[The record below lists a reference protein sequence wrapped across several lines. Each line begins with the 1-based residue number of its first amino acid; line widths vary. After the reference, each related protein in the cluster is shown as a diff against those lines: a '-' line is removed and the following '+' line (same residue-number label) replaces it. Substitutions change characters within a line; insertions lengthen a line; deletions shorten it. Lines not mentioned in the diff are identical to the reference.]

1 MTFELDADGLVVSSS
16 GLRMS
21 FSVNDGSIAELI
33 NTSTGQNLV
42 TRASAPWRL
51 LPQGTI
57 SSVWPLASEE
67 AGFTID
73 QIEPGDFS
81 IDVDSEAAVLRW
93 GTSMPGIGVTVSVRL
108 SESGAIELWPSVTVA
123 EGSAPP
129 AHLIYPLLVPNALED
144 DRLLFPAHSGWLISD
159 PRSTLTTAPYPDGFH
174 GCSVQVMAYFSR
186 NQGGLAIACH
196 DPFVTHKQF
205 TFSRDEMSVRHDA
218 WDLRRGTDMDL
229 GYPVV
234 VSPLRRGHWFE
245 AAEHYR
251 TWAYTAPWASRGRNE
266 ERAGHDRPAWL
277 FEEVGLSIWGAPSSL
292 DWSHRYRF
300 LAEAVDVRLHI
311 VSGWDWPGSRPH
323 FVGKEGWFPAR
334 FHDANLEAWAGH
346 YVTPYLNDLF
356 VSTHADAFF
365 ERWEPNLVFPYQFFR
380 FTVFSERPPSYLD
393 GHDPPA
399 DPRVMA
405 DIDFFVCPVTE
416 VQRDLHAWRDAKL
429 VGDYGLAGVFYDISS
444 GNPFAARC
452 LRAEHG
458 HTPGWSRDVL
468 IGYATN
474 NAISRAAMREATG
487 SIPAQGVET
496 IVEHVIAE
504 IDFYV
509 SRSVAG
515 PLGALEA
522 LTLGPE
528 SPPGGGRELVPLFQ
542 AVYHDV
548 GPVHEDGWLTFE
560 ETIGDAF
567 YWIVSRLVV
576 TWGGLL
582 SLHYANNPPERLP
595 GAEFG
600 EVITWDGGLRHFE
613 DLIPP
618 DQGYVDFAATMGR
631 LRIGIGRAYL
641 AYGRMLAPLPLESPD
656 TVVGFHRRNP
666 VLTGISR
673 QGAWRVPRLVHGSW
687 QASDGTIG
695 LFLVNVAHEEWRAEA
710 SVSAQWDCL
719 DAMAEVVGTE
729 GTASLEGG
737 IVHLDITLPSRQPV
751 MVVFD
756 PRT

>member
-1 MTFELDADGLVVSSS
+1 MTFSAI
-16 GLRMS
+16 
-21 FSVNDGSIAELI
+21 DGSITELV
-33 NTSTGQNLV
+33 NTRTGQSLV
-42 TRASAPWRL
+42 TPASSPWRL

-57 SSVWPLASEE
+57 SSVWPPVSEE
-67 AGFTID
+67 AGFTIEQIKPGEMSIALDGD
-73 QIEPGDFS
+73 Q
-81 IDVDSEAAVLRW
+81 ALMRW
-93 GTSMPGIGVTVSVRL
+93 ATSMPGVGVKVILRISQ
-108 SESGAIELWPSVTVA
+108 SGAIELWPHVTVA
-123 EGSAPP
+123 EGCAPP
-129 AHLIYPLLVPNALED
+129 AHFVYPLLVPNALEEE
-144 DRLLFPAHSGWLISD
+144 RLLFPAHSGWLISD

-186 NQGGLAIACH
+186 DQGGFAIACH

-205 TFSRDEMSVRHDA
+205 TFASVEMSVRHDT
-218 WDLRRGTDMDL
+218 WDLRRGTDIDFD
-229 GYPVV
+229 YPVV
-234 VSPLRRGHWFE
+234 VSPLQRGDWFE
-245 AAEHYR
+245 AAELYR
-251 TWAYTAPWASRGRNE
+251 SWALTAPWAQYGRNE
-266 ERAGHDRPAWL
+266 ERAGRDRPAWL
-277 FEEVGLSIWGAPSSL
+277 FEEVGLSVWGTPSSL

-300 LAEAVDVRLHI
+300 LAEAVDGPLHI
-311 VSGWDWPGSRPH
+311 VAGWDWPGSRPH

-334 FHDANLEAWAGH
+334 FHAANLEVWDGH

-356 VSTHADAFF
+356 VSVQADAFF
-365 ERWEPNLVFPYQFFR
+365 DRWEPNLIFPYQFFR

-393 GHDPPA
+393 GLDPPA

-416 VQRDLHAWRDAKL
+416 AQRDLHTWRDAKL

-452 LRAEHG
+452 LRVEHG
-458 HTPGWSRDVL
+458 HTPGWSREVL
-468 IGYATN
+468 TAYAAN
-474 NAISRAAMREATG
+474 NALSRAAMKEATG

-496 IVEHVIAE
+496 IVEHVIAD

-542 AVYHDV
+542 AIYHDV

-560 ETIGDAF
+560 CTIGDIF

-582 SLHYANNPPERLP
+582 SLHYANNPPERIP
-595 GAEFG
+595 GAESG
-600 EVITWDGGLRHFE
+600 EVITWDGGLRRFE

-618 DQGYVDFAATMGR
+618 DQDYMAFAATMGQ
-631 LRIGIGRAYL
+631 LRTGIGKPYL
-641 AYGRMLAPLPLESPD
+641 AYGSMLASLPLHSPD
-656 TVVGFHRRNP
+656 VVLEYNRRNP

-673 QGAWRVPRLVHGSW
+673 QGAWSVPRVVHGSW

-695 LFLVNVAHEEWRAEA
+695 LLLVNVAEEPWTAQT
-710 SVSAQWDCL
+710 SVAAQWRCMS
-719 DAMAEVVGTE
+719 AKAEVVGAE
-729 GTASLEGG
+729 GSASLEQGK
-737 IVHLDITLPSRQPV
+737 VHLDVTLPSRQPV
-751 MVVFD
+751 LVVFD
-756 PRT
+756 PRP